1 MLWSSNKFCCQL
13 DESNQLNNGADTQ
26 TRTGDL
32 TLTKGALY
40 RAELYQQFRNRL
52 KTILKT
58 FCLHFLKV
66 KINLEPGDV
75 LLSHG
80 ETPHYHRRYCVS
92 LLSSAWNQ
100 VGPQCY
106 GRQANFKIRK
116 AASLSNRAIKVSLQ
130 THSRSGISE
139 STKPLGCCMVKP
151 HGQLVQVSSMPRST
165 YTPCLSTS

>member
-66 KINLEPGDV
+66 KINLKPGDV

-116 AASLSNRAIKVSLQ
+116 AYLKVISLQ
-130 THSRSGISE
+130 THSRSGTSE